1 MFISMELYTK
11 KSEFYS
17 MQKISINLTKMGVQ
31 THTHI
36 HTIWLLFPVIS
47 TWISAFFFF
56 FRAAPAAYEAS
67 QARGQIRAVAPGHS
81 NTGSEPHL

>member
-56 FRAAPAAYEAS
+56 F
-67 QARGQIRAVAPGHS
+67 
-81 NTGSEPHL
+81 